1 LQPEGAGRLAD
12 QIDSEIRYELF
23 DEDRKNQLTPGLT
36 ILQSSLSLRAPKNQS
51 KVLKYWATG
60 PALTGLFL
68 WDASRDFP
76 AITGPG
82 VARRISAQ
90 FAVSSFLTIFKK
102 RGSRRSAPAFRAQRQ
117 RALS

>member
-76 AITGPG
+76 AITGPPAMQ
-82 VARRISAQ
+82 VHVRCNPPLNARAIAIRMQ
-90 FAVSSFLTIFKK
+90 
-102 RGSRRSAPAFRAQRQ
+102 APMKPAIK
-117 RALS
+117 